1 ERHVA
6 EATCLTVG
14 SSSSG
19 LVYTG
24 HADGRVCVWRWG
36 ERRVIATVSV
46 SVYRILCMSEVLGHQ
61 LWMGFS
67 TGRIMV
73 YDITARVWKLCKE
86 WQAGEEVTGVAM
98 CVDRL
103 GAATMNGQIIVVTAL
118 EDGRMGVWDGLCLE
132 DWVEGRME
140 TREAEYVS
148 YTPLTMRLVTWNIDA
163 RKPKEVDASA
173 PDFVEHWVKGGDPH
187 GPDLLFVGVQE
198 LVDLESKKVTASK
211 SFLVSETKRFLEEDT
226 TAHYRA
232 WRDRLE
238 KALFN
243 ACPHTSYELIHG
255 RDMVGLS
262 SWVYARSSVAAQIS
276 GVSACQVKTGFGGL
290 HGNKGAL
297 VVRFLVRDTSVC
309 WVNCHL
315 AAGQSQTPQRNT
327 DAANILRL
335 SRLPA
340 PPLTTVGSRHLWVD
354 GGDGTRITDHAVGLW
369 SGDLNY
375 RISMDR
381 THVERAIQ
389 ARDWSV
395 LWAADQLRQQREA
408 NPLHALRS
416 WTEPPLDF
424 APTYKYDRGSDTY
437 DTSEKR
443 RVPAWCDRI
452 LHRSTPQV
460 KLRRSGWEVR
470 ASDHRPIAASFS
482 LRVKVVDGP
491 KE

>member
-1 ERHVA
+1 
-6 EATCLTVG
+6 
-14 SSSSG
+14 
-19 LVYTG
+19 
-24 HADGRVCVWRWG
+24 
-36 ERRVIATVSV
+36 
-46 SVYRILCMSEVLGHQ
+46 
-61 LWMGFS
+61 
-67 TGRIMV
+67 
-73 YDITARVWKLCKE
+73 
-86 WQAGEEVTGVAM
+86 
-98 CVDRL
+98 
-103 GAATMNGQIIVVTAL
+103 
-118 EDGRMGVWDGLCLE
+118 
-132 DWVEGRME
+132 
-140 TREAEYVS
+140 
-148 YTPLTMRLVTWNIDA
+148 
-163 RKPKEVDASA
+163 
-173 PDFVEHWVKGGDPH
+173 
-187 GPDLLFVGVQE
+187 
-198 LVDLESKKVTASK
+198 
-211 SFLVSETKRFLEEDT
+211 
-226 TAHYRA
+226 
-232 WRDRLE
+232 
-238 KALFN
+238 
-243 ACPHTSYELIHG
+243 
-255 RDMVGLS
+255 MVGLS
-262 SWVYARSSVAAQIS
+262 SWVYARSSIAAQIS

-297 VVRFLVRDTSVC
+297 VVRFLVKDTSVC

-340 PPLTTVGSRHLWVD
+340 PPLSIVGSRHLWVD

-395 LWAADQLRQQREA
+395 LWTADQLRQQREA

-416 WTEPPLDF
+416 WTEPPIDF

-443 RVPAWCDRI
+443 RTPAWCDRI

-460 KLRRSGWEVR
+460 RLRRSGSGNPGDLEGREDGYGERWEVR

-482 LRVKVVDGP
+482 LRIKTVDGSEEARVAEKVGEERWQRLRESWYNTMYETLLTALIRHG
-491 KE
+491 KEGMEGSARDILDRTGGDLVLAMDELGVTEC